1 MILQNTYCYWQEA
14 IDKETCEKIISLG
27 LGKTP
32 EEGLIHRKE
41 NKPMNEGLASNLE
54 QRRSMVSWLDEPWIY
69 ELLQPYIH
77 TANKEANWNFQWDFT
92 EMLQFTVYDE
102 GQHYN
107 WHPDQNAYPYH
118 HDDGE
123 NLEGKIRKISASIL
137 LNDPSEY
144 EGGELE
150 FDLGRIDGKP
160 ASETC
165 DQISKQGSIVVFPSF
180 VYHRVKPVTKG
191 TRYSLVMWNLG
202 HPYK

>member
-1 MILQNTYCYWQEA
+1 MILQNTYYYWQEA
-14 IDKETCEKIISLG
+14 IPKETCEKLISLG
-27 LGKTP
+27 LGKKP

-41 NKPMNEGLASNLE
+41 QKSMDEGLEPVLH
-54 QRRSMVSWLDEPWIY
+54 QRRSMVAWLDEPWIY

-92 EMLQFTVYDE
+92 EMLQFTVYEE

-118 HDDGE
+118 PEDGE
-123 NLEGKIRKISASIL
+123 NLEGKIRKLSASVI

-150 FDLGRIDGKP
+150 FDLGRVDGEVHT
-160 ASETC
+160 ETC
-165 DQISKQGSIVVFPSF
+165 DQVNKQGSIVVFPSF